1 MERVGAGQDHVETRK
16 RVVSKVSAA
25 RGVEIPEEK
34 QREGERER
42 EKRRRRRKEKRRE
55 REREKRSLKA

>member
-42 EKRRRRRKEKRRE
+42 EKRRRREKRRE